1 MSSLKLAAG
10 ETIEARCTKCRSV
23 LNHTIV
29 AMVDGKVVKV
39 KCDTCGG
46 MHNYHPPVSVP
57 AAKKTPSTAKKAAT
71 PRAAKKDSTA
81 IEQEEWEALKSGFNL
96 DRVSD
101 YSMDGKFRVN
111 ELIEHPV
118 FGLGVVRLLPGPSK
132 MEVLFQCGKKLLRC
146 R

>member
-10 ETIEARCTKCRSV
+10 ETVESRCTKCRSV

-29 AMVDGKVVKV
+29 AMIDGAIVKV

-46 MHNYHPPVSVP
+46 MHKYHPPVSAT
-57 AAKKTPSTAKKAAT
+57 AAKKTSSAAKKPAT
-71 PRAAKKDSTA
+71 PRAVKKDAAT
-81 IEQEEWEALKSGFNL
+81 IEQEEWESLKPGFKL
-96 DRVSD
+96 DRVSS
-101 YSMDGKFRVN
+101 YSMEGKFRVN
-111 ELIEHPV
+111 ELVDHPV

-132 MEVLFQCGKKLLRC
+132 MEVLFQGGKKLLKC

>member
-10 ETIEARCTKCRSV
+10 ETVESRCTKCRSV

-29 AMVDGKVVKV
+29 AMIDGAIVKV

-46 MHNYHPPVSVP
+46 MHKYHPPVSAT
-57 AAKKTPSTAKKAAT
+57 AAKKTSVAKKPAT
-71 PRAAKKDSTA
+71 PRAVKKDAAT
-81 IEQEEWEALKSGFNL
+81 IEQEEWESLKPGFKL
-96 DRVSD
+96 DRVSS
-101 YSMDGKFRVN
+101 YSMEGKFRVN
-111 ELIEHPV
+111 ELVDHPV

-132 MEVLFQCGKKLLRC
+132 MEVLFQGGKKLLKC